1 MESDLPF
8 IEEALRALLLADVDF
23 KAASYDRVSSN
34 APSEVG
40 VPFALAR
47 VMVNSVIP
55 LGGGAYKAL
64 VQVDG
69 NCVSSGYSGE
79 EAKKI
84 VWRMA
89 TRAKR
94 VFELARNVNY
104 QTMHYR
110 LRPVG
115 LGPLPQD
122 TSRGESNPLERA
134 AVRAEMTIHN
144 I

>member
-8 IEEALRALLLADVDF
+8 LDEAVRALLLADLDF
-23 KAASYDRVSSN
+23 KSASYNRVSSD
-34 APSEVG
+34 APADVN

-64 VQVDG
+64 VQLDG
-69 NCVSSGYSGE
+69 NCVKSGYGGE
-79 EAKKI
+79 EAKRI

-89 TRAKR
+89 DRAKR
-94 VFELARNVNY
+94 VFQQARNVNY
-104 QTMHYR
+104 QTMHYQ

-122 TSRGESNPLERA
+122 TSRGEANPLVRA